1 MRDFDNKLKDEDSL
15 MQSMHLANDEEL
27 KVDHGNLNKSQDT
40 KSKSFIEKRYKQN
53 QIPSYVI
60 GRIKQFNYSNKPEET
75 DAKSGASIHYLSV
88 DIDVINVSIF

>member
-15 MQSMHLANDEEL
+15 MQSMHVANDEEL
-27 KVDHGNLNKSQDT
+27 KVEEGKMNQSVDA

-60 GRIKQFNYSNKPEET
+60 GRIKQFSYSNKPEEI
-75 DAKSGASIHYLSV
+75 DAQSGASIHYLTA
-88 DIDVINVSIF
+88 